1 MDEACQAIEDLKCDE
16 TVPKFC
22 KCEHDSNNRY
32 SNKKVRIALK
42 SEKGNCVYRK
52 TSDGKNLL

>member
-22 KCEHDSNNRY
+22 MCRNNLD
-32 SNKKVRIALK
+32 SNKKVKIALK